1 MEKLM
6 QTNDRILKNL
16 DNGFCSKAIKAVRN
30 TISITDA
37 IKLLNEQGLKSKYG
51 MPVYR
56 WMVQD
61 ACKIHGLDYREIQ
74 RKNRLQ
80 IAINNY
86 RKKLKHQ
93 SLFNDVLNDIKAK
106 KDSGMSYRQIA
117 ISLNKEGIPTK
128 YGSVWIPSYIKNVEN
143 TIKFNHRIESRLISS
158 LNILEKMKSDYAG
171 ITDYD
176 QLAVLLKDDGYNKVN
191 SVFLRNLL
199 RLK

>member
-6 QTNDRILKNL
+6 QSNDRILKNL

-30 TISITDA
+30 TTSITDA
-37 IKLLNEQGLKSKYG
+37 IKLLNKQGLKSKYG

-56 WMVQD
+56 WMVID

-74 RKNRLQ
+74 RGNRLQ
-80 IAINNY
+80 IVINNY
-86 RKKLKHQ
+86 IRKLKFQ
-93 SLFNDVLNDIKAK
+93 SAFNEILNIIKEK
-106 KDSGMSYRQIA
+106 KDSGLSYRQIA
-117 ISLNKEGIPTK
+117 TELNKEGIPTK

-143 TIKFNHRIESRLISS
+143 SLEFNSRIESS
-158 LNILEKMKSDYAG
+158 LMRSIEILEKMKSDYVG

-176 QLAVLLKDDGYNKVN
+176 QLAALLNNDGYNKVN
-191 SVFLRNLL
+191 SVFLKNLL